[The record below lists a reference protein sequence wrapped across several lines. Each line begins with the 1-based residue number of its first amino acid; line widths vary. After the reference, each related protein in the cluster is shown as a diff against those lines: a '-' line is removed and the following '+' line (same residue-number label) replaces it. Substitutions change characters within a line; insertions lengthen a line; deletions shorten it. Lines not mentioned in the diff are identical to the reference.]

1 MENTKKIFSFKSGL
15 KVTFQNDDMVINTSS
30 YNSSI
35 NYVDIVNYT
44 YSNVSIPRISQIGLA
59 TRVLVFGW
67 IASFIILIPVKDEWG
82 ALFFTASS
90 MDIFLAWISIT
101 IFISSFLVAAFVFL
115 GLVFST
121 FMEISFL
128 NRFIE
133 KYFSDN
139 RILAVIGNKSGQN
152 IKFYALNE
160 ELSKVKSV
168 NEEIAVRKT
177 KANENI
183 NIKLNNINS
192 QLRND
197 FHSNLKK
204 LNELLID
211 NIITQEEFD
220 LKKKQILKS

>member
-15 KVTFQNDDMVINTSS
+15 RVTFQNDDMVINTSS

-139 RILAVIGNKSGQN
+139 GILAVIGNKSGQN

-177 KANENI
+177 IANE
-183 NIKLNNINS
+183 NIKLNNTNS

-197 FHSNLKK
+197 FHSDLKK

-220 LKKKQILKS
+220 LKKKQILES